1 MASSFVDTVNKYKPL
16 LKKCIPAGILRK
28 SKKMMLDKIS
38 RQIAQT
44 ELEAYDPD
52 RFEQGIN
59 LIGPIDSATGLGQ
72 SFRLVERVVRQTGE
86 SYLIYNYQQNTRNRI
101 DISKYQDK
109 LQSELHYGINLW
121 HVNPSEFAE
130 AYAVMGK
137 EAFDHHYNIA
147 FWLWELEDFPD
158 EWVPYIR
165 LLDEIWTPSEFIS
178 ESIRKKTDKSVYTV
192 PYYVTAETDTQKYDR
207 AYFGLPDDKFLY
219 LMMYDVQSITER
231 KNPEGVIQAFQQ
243 AFQPDHGRAG
253 LVIKLNSASD
263 ADIARIRADI
273 GAYENVYLINRNM
286 SKTEVNSLV
295 ADVDVFV
302 SLHRAEG
309 FGLVLA
315 EAMLNHVPTIATNW
329 SANTEFM
336 NAECACMVDYKL
348 ITLEKEIPPYHK
360 GCRWAEPDLQEAAEY
375 MKRLEADPDYYRQIS
390 ERAYAYLTEKLGIET
405 IKELMMERIQ
415 NINHDRK

>member
-44 ELEAYDPD
+44 ELEPYDSD
-52 RFEQGIN
+52 RFESGIN

-86 SYLIYNYQQNTRNRI
+86 PYLIYNYQQNTENRI
-101 DISKYQDK
+101 DISEYQDK
-109 LQSELHYGINLW
+109 IQTSLKYSINLW
-121 HVNPSEFAE
+121 HISPTELAE
-130 AYAVMGK
+130 AFSIKGK
-137 EAFDHHYNIA
+137 KAFDGHYNIA

-158 EWVPYIR
+158 EWVPYIS

-178 ESIRKKTDKSVYTV
+178 ESIRKKTDKPVYTI
-192 PYYVTAETDTQKYDR
+192 PYYVTAETNTVQYDR
-207 AYFGLPDDKFLY
+207 AYFGLPEDKFLF

-231 KNPEGVIQAFQQ
+231 KNPEGVIVAFKK
-243 AFQPDHGRAG
+243 AFRPDEKDVG
-253 LVIKLNSASD
+253 LVIKLNSASE
-263 ADIARIRADI
+263 ADLARIRAEMI
-273 GAYENVYLINRNM
+273 GYENVYLINRNM

-315 EAMLNHVPTIATNW
+315 EAMLNHVPVVATNW

-336 NAECACMVDYKL
+336 NEENACMVDYRL
-348 ITLEKEIPPYHK
+348 VTLEKEIPPYHK
-360 GCRWAEPDLQEAAEY
+360 GCRWAEPDLQKAVDYIIRLKEDRDYYQKISNTAYHYIKNELTINKIQQII
-375 MKRLEADPDYYRQIS
+375 MKRVENIS
-390 ERAYAYLTEKLGIET
+390 YGK
-405 IKELMMERIQ
+405 
-415 NINHDRK
+415 